1 MSAQPLTEPVVV
13 EMLRSA
19 GCVFAEDEARMLLAE
34 AGTPSRLAA
43 MVEARM
49 SGLPLEQVL
58 GYAEFYGLRIAV
70 EPGVFVPRRRTEAL
84 VAEAVRLAREAG
96 PRPVV
101 VDLCCGSGAV
111 AAALA
116 ASVDAGQLFAVEI
129 DPRAVSCARRNLAA
143 RDAAVYA
150 GDLFSPLPRDL
161 RGRVDVLV
169 ANVPY
174 VPTGAIATMPPE
186 ARLHEPRVALDGGP
200 DGLDVLR
207 RVTAEATQWLS
218 PKGRLLVESSEQQ
231 ASAAVEAFTLGGLVA
246 HVVTDDDLGAT
257 VVVGRSA

>member
-70 EPGVFVPRRRTEAL
+70 EPGVFVPRRRTQAL

-116 ASVDAGQLFAVEI
+116 ASVDAVQLFAVEI

-143 RDAAVYA
+143 RDAVVYE